1 MHGPEAG
8 LVEEEEYTL
17 DDDDDTTDGDDD
29 EDDDNEADDGQ
40 GPVGPLPS
48 PSVRDVV
55 SLSGADE
62 VDYFF
67 VIDFQTYLT
76 KLMKRQIG
84 LISLRSITRSIW
96 RPQRTWLRH
105 HGPLPSDD
113 EDDAKDP
120 GAPPSSGAEDEL

>member
-1 MHGPEAG
+1 MLGGVQRGAFRRGKILRGADVVFFFPFTSTVRPSLFIFCKMIVSGVSRFPQMHGPEAG

-67 VIDFQTYLT
+67 CD
-76 KLMKRQIG
+76 
-84 LISLRSITRSIW
+84 
-96 RPQRTWLRH
+96 
-105 HGPLPSDD
+105 
-113 EDDAKDP
+113 
-120 GAPPSSGAEDEL
+120 